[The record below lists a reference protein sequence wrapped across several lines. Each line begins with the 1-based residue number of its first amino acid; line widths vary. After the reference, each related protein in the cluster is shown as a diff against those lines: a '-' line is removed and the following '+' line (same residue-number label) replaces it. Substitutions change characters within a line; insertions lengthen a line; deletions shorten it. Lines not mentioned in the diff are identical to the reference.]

1 MVKSGQGSTPM
12 DTLRIQ
18 VFKDS
23 FRPIVNL
30 LNEHQVPYEMRMARM
45 GVPMNSGE
53 TIEIVK
59 AVGNVAVWGALASVV
74 VAFIRAKAGR
84 KVIITTEDK
93 TVVHAEGYSVEQLA
107 EVLKLAATVTAIDTG
122 KRSDDLT

>member
-1 MVKSGQGSTPM
+1 M
-12 DTLRIQ
+12 DTLRIH

-23 FRPIVNL
+23 FRPVVEL
-30 LNEHQVPYEMRMARM
+30 LNEHRVPYEMRMARM
-45 GVPMNSGE
+45 GVPMASGE

-59 AVGNVAVWGALASVV
+59 AVASAAMWGALATVV

-93 TVVHAEGYSVEQLA
+93 TIVHAEGYSEEQLA
-107 EVLKLAATVTAIDTG
+107 EILKLAASMTAIDTG
-122 KRSDDLT
+122 KRSDDQT